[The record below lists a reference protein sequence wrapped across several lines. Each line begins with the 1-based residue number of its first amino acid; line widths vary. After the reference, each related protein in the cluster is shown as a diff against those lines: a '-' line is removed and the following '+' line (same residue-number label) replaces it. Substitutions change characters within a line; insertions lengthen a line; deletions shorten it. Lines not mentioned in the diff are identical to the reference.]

1 MEFQLPS
8 NLQQHLVKYDP
19 ELKKLIPPSKPKV
32 SRNTLGLPDDII
44 PAHIIKRVVL
54 SKVVTHINAE
64 PVEERYHIFKK
75 NSTETKAV
83 IYHVENLWVAA
94 WLPNPGEDYVYG
106 ISFAC
111 KANAFNKINI
121 PFGYKGER
129 LFNIDNVIPK
139 KYGRTDFYTWTDYIT
154 IDHIKNGLIN
164 PYWLHNT
171 TAYKQ
176 KLQEIKRHLA

>member
-44 PAHIIKRVVL
+44 PAHIIKIVVL
-54 SKVVTHINAE
+54 SKVVTHINSE
-64 PVEERYHIFKK
+64 LLEERYHIFKK

-83 IYHVENLWVAA
+83 ICHVENLWVAA

-111 KANAFNKINI
+111 KASAFNKINI

-139 KYGRTDFYTWTDYIT
+139 TYGRTGFYTWTDYIT
-154 IDHIKNGLIN
+154 IDHIKNGLTN

-176 KLQEIKRHLA
+176 KLQ

>member
-1 MEFQLPS
+1 MTSSLLTS
-8 NLQQHLVKYDP
+8 
-19 ELKKLIPPSKPKV
+19 
-32 SRNTLGLPDDII
+32 SREE
-44 PAHIIKRVVL
+44 VL

-75 NSTETKAV
+75 NNTEIKAV

-111 KANAFNKINI
+111 KASAFNKINI

-154 IDHIKNGLIN
+154 IDTLRTG
-164 PYWLHNT
+164 
-171 TAYKQ
+171 
-176 KLQEIKRHLA
+176 